1 MQDIQ
6 EALLAQMKGYFCCD
20 RRRLK
25 LISSLIIGLLK
36 LTQSSLSQWSK
47 ALPGEQ
53 QLEAKYKQLQRFARF
68 FRFSPRLYAQVVW
81 GLFGQEKVVYLT
93 LDRSEWKMR
102 GKWVQVIM
110 VGIAHQGMSIPLL
123 WQVVNRQGNTAS
135 VTRKA
140 LLKCFDEWLD
150 RSPEQL
156 IWWLA
161 DREYIGKAW
170 FQELSQ
176 RKMRF
181 CIRLRKRAMV
191 QQQGRQAIKLA
202 RLFECGSL
210 RLLRKPRKVYGCSL
224 YLAGHQLP
232 NGDFFIVGSATKTR
246 QLAAIY
252 QQRWQ
257 VETLFAAYKSRGFN
271 LESCRVNQAKRIK
284 TLLFVLSLAALW
296 AVKTGLWLI
305 EQGKKIPLK
314 NFKNQT
320 AQKWKSLFR
329 WGLDYLQNLTLNNLP
344 YQAVLKLCPV

>member
-6 EALLAQMKGYFCCD
+6 EALLAQMKGYFYCD
-20 RRRLK
+20 KRRIR

-102 GKWVQVIM
+102 GQWVQVIM
-110 VGIAHQGMSIPLL
+110 VGIAHQGMSLPLL
-123 WQVVNRQGNTAS
+123 WQVVNRQGNTAAA
-135 VTRKA
+135 TRKA
-140 LLKCFDEWLD
+140 LLKCFDAWIS
-150 RSPEQL
+150 RPEKQL

-176 RKMRF
+176 RKMHF
-181 CIRLRKRAMV
+181 CIRLRKSARV
-191 QQQGRQAIKLA
+191 QQPGRTPIKLSC
-202 RLFECGSL
+202 LFECPHL
-210 RLLRKPRKVYGCSL
+210 RTLTKARKVHGCRL
-224 YLAGHQLP
+224 YLAGHQTAK
-232 NGDFFIVGSATKTR
+232 GDFFIVGSATKTKN
-246 QLAAIY
+246 LAAIY
-252 QQRWQ
+252 QKRWQ
-257 VETLFAAYKSRGFN
+257 IETLFAAYKSRGFN
-271 LESCRVNQAKRIK
+271 LESCRVNRAKRIK
-284 TLLFVLSLAALW
+284 TLLFILSLAALW

-305 EQGKKIPLK
+305 KQGKKIPLK
-314 NFKNQT
+314 NFKHQP

-344 YQAVLKLCPV
+344 YKPIVNLCPV